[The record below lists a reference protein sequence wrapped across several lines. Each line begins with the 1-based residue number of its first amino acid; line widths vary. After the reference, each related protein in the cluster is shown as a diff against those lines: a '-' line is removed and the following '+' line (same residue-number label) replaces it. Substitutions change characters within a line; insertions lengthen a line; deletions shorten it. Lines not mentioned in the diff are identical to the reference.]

1 MQVTQKKNSK
11 TPRSVVFRRSL
22 ALWKEWR
29 HYLLTVL
36 SAIFNMSRLVYSRMP
51 RSSSNKYVKQ
61 PLGFLA
67 DGRSISGSL
76 QPCSKALGS
85 SISRTLGTNQSI
97 APTSGPSPVVGPE
110 QAMVGPNLSDLVS
123 CFNSLMWSHVGL
135 LQTVWLPDDSILPD
149 NPLLDDAYWSVITIG
164 RPFGFPLIPHDFS
177 GSFNDN

>member
-1 MQVTQKKNSK
+1 MPAARDLEAATAFV
-11 TPRSVVFRRSL
+11 
-22 ALWKEWR
+22 A
-29 HYLLTVL
+29 
-36 SAIFNMSRLVYSRMP
+36 RLVH
-51 RSSSNKYVKQ
+51 
-61 PLGFLA
+61 
-67 DGRSISGSL
+67 
-76 QPCSKALGS
+76 
-85 SISRTLGTNQSI
+85 RTLGTNQSI